1 MKNVAAAKYY
11 EEANRYGLDES
22 GRVVKK
28 RRRSTSG
35 DDENEKDSKAYE
47 KARVALR

>member
-35 DDENEKDSKAYE
+35 DEENEKDKAYE